1 MLRNRK
7 ELANNRYSER
17 FFDSRPVEQEKLDKI
32 LEAGRIVPT
41 ACNYQPQK
49 FYVIRS
55 SEAMAKLKTV
65 TPFHYNA
72 PLVLLVC
79 YDAREVWTNPG
90 DRYYRNYNSGEQD
103 ASIAATTMMYEAE
116 ELGIHTIWARGF
128 DSKSVVDTFGLPE
141 HMILVMML
149 GLGYPNEKAKPN
161 GWHFKRKPIED
172 FVTEL

>member
-1 MLRNRK
+1 MDFF
-7 ELANNRYSER
+7 ELAKNRYSER
-17 FFDSRPVEQEKLDKI
+17 FYDSRPVEQEKLDRI

-55 SEAMAKLKTV
+55 REAMAKLKTV

-72 PLVLLVC
+72 LAVILVC

-103 ASIAATTMMYEAE
+103 ASIAAATMMYEAE
-116 ELGIHTIWARGF
+116 ELGIHSLWIRGF
-128 DSKSVVDTFGLPE
+128 DSQVVAETFDLPKN
-141 HMILVMML
+141 IVPVML
-149 GLGYPNEKAKPN
+149 FALGYPSEESKAHP
-161 GWHFKRKPIED
+161 WHIERMPAAEMT
-172 FVTEL
+172 TEL